1 MFEIHVNKK
10 KKRSKLGFRVKNYPL
25 QNTLSTKKKKN
36 CYSKKQKN
44 TSTTGSVLTD
54 ESDCVSGSKIHAIW
68 DFFVRDTKR
77 GMAFCKV
84 CHVWRVCKS
93 SNYISN
99 LLSHLKVKDEA
110 HKLAYMEYVKKK
122 EKEKQ
127 FRMKTLSR
135 DFLLFQGDHFLV

>member
-1 MFEIHVNKK
+1 
-10 KKRSKLGFRVKNYPL
+10 
-25 QNTLSTKKKKN
+25 
-36 CYSKKQKN
+36 
-44 TSTTGSVLTD
+44 
-54 ESDCVSGSKIHAIW
+54 
-68 DFFVRDTKR
+68 
-77 GMAFCKV
+77 MAFCKV

-127 FRMKTLSR
+127 FCMKTLSR